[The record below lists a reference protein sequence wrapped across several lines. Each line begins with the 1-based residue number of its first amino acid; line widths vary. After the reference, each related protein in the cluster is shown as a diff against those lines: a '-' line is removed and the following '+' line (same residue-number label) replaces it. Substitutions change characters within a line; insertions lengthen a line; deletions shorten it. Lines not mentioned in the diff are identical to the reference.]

1 MNKIQ
6 RTLHRWLIPGEHNN
20 FRAHLIRHD
29 SLLVYAFVALAF
41 LLVAQANHHMVGGRI
56 LGIAT
61 DIQAQQLLED
71 TNEERIKNGL
81 DPLSFSP
88 ELAEAAALKSRH
100 MLINNY
106 WSHFSPNGDSP
117 WGFIK
122 QTGYE
127 YEYAGENLAKNF
139 LYSQNVVDAWM
150 KSPTHR
156 ENILRPEF
164 TEVGYAIQNGVL
176 EGEETTL
183 VVQMFAKP
191 LRATAS
197 NTKPATSSTATTLGA
212 GEAVLAQSDQ
222 NAPAPAK
229 STSVM
234 LYLFI
239 GILILALLL
248 DLYIGSRLK
257 IIHVHGKTLAHLV
270 FIVIVTL
277 GALIYLAKGAII

>member
-1 MNKIQ
+1 MKKI
-6 RTLHRWLIPGEHNN
+6 RRILHRWLIPGEHNN

-29 SLLVYAFVALAF
+29 SLLAYTFVALAF
-41 LLVAQANHHMVGGRI
+41 LLIAQANHHTIGGRI

-61 DIQAQQLLED
+61 DIQAQQLLDD
-71 TNEERIKNGL
+71 TNNERVKNGL
-81 DPLSFSP
+81 EPLSYSP
-88 ELAEAAALKSRH
+88 KLAEAAALKSHH

-197 NTKPATSSTATTLGA
+197 NAAPNAPETTTLGN

-222 NAPAPAK
+222 NAATAPA
-229 STSVM
+229 STGIM
-234 LYLFI
+234 LYIFV
-239 GILILALLL
+239 GILILALVL

-270 FIVIVTL
+270 FIIIVTL
-277 GALIYLAKGAII
+277 GALIYLANGAII